1 MTAALPVALT
11 VVKNGSGTGSVTSS
25 PAGINCGAACSA
37 SFGAGTAVTLT
48 ATPSSAASTFTGWLG
63 NGCTGTSTCTKTLA
77 AAANVSATF
86 ALTSNGPFNL
96 DVEGN
101 APVSST
107 TDANDGLLILRYLA
121 GMSGAAL
128 VSGNVVSGDATRNTA
143 AALAAYLDDL
153 KPKLDIDGNGQ
164 VDALTDGLLI
174 LRYLLN
180 IRGPA
185 LITGAVGFGAIRA
198 SFSLVENYLAGL
210 LPP

>member
-1 MTAALPVALT
+1 M
-11 VVKNGSGTGSVTSS
+11 
-25 PAGINCGAACSA
+25 
-37 SFGAGTAVTLT
+37 
-48 ATPSSAASTFTGWLG
+48 
-63 NGCTGTSTCTKTLA
+63 KTLS

-86 ALTSNGPFNL
+86 ALTSNAPFNL

-101 APVSST
+101 APISLAT
-107 TDANDGLLILRYLA
+107 AANDGVLILRYLV

-128 VSGNVVSGDATRNTA
+128 TSGSVVSSDATRTTA
-143 AALAAYLDDL
+143 AALTAYLDDL

-174 LRYLLN
+174 SRYLLG

-185 LITGAVGFGAIRA
+185 LIAGAIGVGATRTT
-198 SFSLVENYLAGL
+198 FTQIETYLATL

>member
-1 MTAALPVALT
+1 MTL
-11 VVKNGSGTGSVTSS
+11 
-25 PAGINCGAACSA
+25 
-37 SFGAGTAVTLT
+37 
-48 ATPSSAASTFTGWLG
+48 ST
-63 NGCTGTSTCTKTLA
+63 
-77 AAANVSATF
+77 AANVSATF

-101 APVSST
+101 APVSLA
-107 TDANDGLLILRYLA
+107 TDANDGLLILRYLT

-128 VSGNVVSGDATRNTA
+128 ISGNVVSSDATRSNA
-143 AALAAYLDDL
+143 AALTAYLDDL

-174 LRYLLN
+174 SRYLLN

-185 LITGAVGFGAIRA
+185 LIAGAIGVGATRTT
-198 SFSLVENYLAGL
+198 FTLIENYLAAL